1 MARVCQAG
9 ESEFSSTCSKT
20 ISEPTHQARKSAGSG
35 LQIRESDLRVL
46 VITSTQDEIARC
58 VNSASM
64 ENMCATI
71 SCLTQEVEERG
82 QRIVKIVV
90 QSNHLRERLT
100 PKALFVANMCGKIV
114 HANAMHIHT
123 PAIKPYVGRES
134 NNFGTTESVY
144 TKVCNFHTGL
154 QNTTTLL
161 RAGTSS
167 REIERAI
174 PHVFVMDNIVEAVVH
189 NIVYSARIGRPVSAH
204 NKAIGRAL
212 EEACGCR
219 ILACLQIEESMFV
232 HSFHVQMDR
241 ASSLRGDA
249 VADAPDI
256 NVRINI
262 CRTGVV
268 NLFVGVP
275 GGIPLRLEPEMK
287 LMPVCA
293 ALLEAIVRA
302 T

>member
-1 MARVCQAG
+1 VDQAG
-9 ESEFSSTCSKT
+9 ESEFSLTCSKT
-20 ISEPTHQARKSAGSG
+20 LSDPHPQPRKIAGSS
-35 LQIRESDLRVL
+35 LQIRESDVRVL
-46 VITSTQDEIARC
+46 VITSAQDEIARH
-58 VNSASM
+58 VNCASL
-64 ENMCATI
+64 EDICATI
-71 SCLTQEVEERG
+71 SGLTQEVERRD

-90 QSNHLRERLT
+90 QSNHLRERLSA
-100 PKALFVANMCGKIV
+100 KALFVANMCGKIV
-114 HANAMHIHT
+114 HANSRHIHT
-123 PAIKPYVGRES
+123 PAVKPYVGRES

-167 REIERAI
+167 REIERVI
-174 PHVFVMDNIVEAVVH
+174 PHVFVLDNIVEAVVH
-189 NIVYSARIGRPVSAH
+189 NIVYSARIGRPVSAQ

-212 EEACGCR
+212 EDACGCR

-241 ASSLRGDA
+241 ASSLRGA
-249 VADAPDI
+249 EMADAPDI

-275 GGIPLRLEPEMK
+275 GGIRLHLEPEIK
-287 LMPVCA
+287 IMPVCA
-293 ALLEAIVRA
+293 ALLEAIMKA